1 MPELPIPLERYAM
14 ERHAFGRYTHSVY
27 TRGSGPPVI
36 VMHELPGI
44 TQGAVT
50 FAERVVERG
59 FTAVLPSLVGSPRR
73 HAGGAIPM
81 LRIAQIC
88 ISGEFRKLA
97 IGATSPVV
105 DWLRALA
112 RRLSGDEHAPV
123 GAVGLCLTGGF
134 ALAMAL
140 DPWIEASVVAEPALP
155 APLGEKRKRDLGLS
169 PEHLQALRERQD
181 LQVFGTRFS
190 DDAISPC
197 ARFDRLEAELGPR
210 FVRREIQSGPRSPHG
225 IPKKAH
231 SVLTYDMRE
240 LPPND
245 AGRLEVEAVIEEAL
259 AYLVARLRP
268 SEIAAG

>member
-1 MPELPIPLERYAM
+1 M
-14 ERHAFGRYTHSVY
+14 ERHRFGRYTHSVY

-59 FTAVLPSLVGSPRR
+59 FMAVLPSLVGSPRR

-105 DWLRALA
+105 DWLRTLA

-134 ALAMAL
+134 ALAMAV

-155 APLGEKRKRDLGLS
+155 APL
-169 PEHLQALRERQD
+169 
-181 LQVFGTRFS
+181 
-190 DDAISPC
+190 
-197 ARFDRLEAELGPR
+197 ARSGNVTWASTPSTC
-210 FVRREIQSGPRSPHG
+210 RRSASGRTCRSSGPDSRTTRSPPARG
-225 IPKKAH
+225 STGWRRSWGPGSSAAR
-231 SVLTYDMRE
+231 SNRAPAVLTGSR
-240 LPPND
+240 
-245 AGRLEVEAVIEEAL
+245 R
-259 AYLVARLRP
+259 RP
-268 SEIAAG
+268 TPCSRTTCGSCHEMTPDVSRWRR